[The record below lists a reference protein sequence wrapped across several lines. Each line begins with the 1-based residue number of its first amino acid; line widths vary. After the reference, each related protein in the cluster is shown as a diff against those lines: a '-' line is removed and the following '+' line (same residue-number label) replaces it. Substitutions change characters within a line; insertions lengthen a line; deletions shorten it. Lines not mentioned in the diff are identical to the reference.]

1 MEGELRER
9 MREGITIKRERRIE
23 VNNKKKNLIIKVG
36 GRRGEYFCHN
46 QRATT
51 PM

>member
-23 VNNKKKNLIIKVG
+23 INNKKKI
-36 GRRGEYFCHN
+36 
-46 QRATT
+46 
-51 PM
+51 